1 MIKKQE
7 LGQRLKQL
15 VAWQECINKNWHPT
29 QNRELLEFFM
39 EILASAL
46 DAERCSIFIHDP
58 VSDGVW
64 LKCGTGL
71 EERAIVIPKTGSN
84 VGKVIATGQ
93 SISIT
98 TEEEKSSFA
107 RKVEIVTGFTTRN
120 MLCVPIKSPNRDEI
134 PGAIQLLNKR
144 GTTAN
149 EGFTEADRIVL
160 EKAARHLGMVIENI
174 YLGQEF
180 VEITGKLTGRIDV
193 AEWIIK
199 LWIGFMG
206 VVIAVAFGIIIYFT
220 PHILHILQR

>member
-1 MIKKQE
+1 MSKKQE
-7 LGQRLKQL
+7 LGNRLKQL
-15 VAWQECINKNWHPT
+15 IAWQECIHKTWHPT

-46 DAERCSIFIHDP
+46 QAERCSIFIHDP

-71 EERAIVIPKTGSN
+71 DERAIVIPKTGSN
-84 VGKVIATGQ
+84 VGKVIATGRYVNL
-93 SISIT
+93 T
-98 TEEEKSSFA
+98 ADEEKSSFA
-107 RKVEIVTGFTTRN
+107 KKVEILTGFKTRS
-120 MLCVPIKSPNRDEI
+120 MLCVPIKSPNRNEI
-134 PGAIQLLNKR
+134 PGAIQLLNKI
-144 GTTAN
+144 GDDGSK
-149 EGFTEADRIVL
+149 GFTEKDRIVL
-160 EKAARHLGMVIENI
+160 EKAASHLGMVIENI
-174 YLGQEF
+174 YLGQEL

-220 PHILHILQR
+220 PHILTILQR